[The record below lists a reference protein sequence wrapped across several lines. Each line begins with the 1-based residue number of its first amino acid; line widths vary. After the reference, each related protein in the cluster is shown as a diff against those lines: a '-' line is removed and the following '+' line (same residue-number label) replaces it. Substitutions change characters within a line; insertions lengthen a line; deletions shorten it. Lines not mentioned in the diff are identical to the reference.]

1 MRCKSHFFIFKSDKC
16 MKGSYDFMKNTGIC
30 YFCMRYLKK
39 MYGITESDLLK
50 DKFYKNFLKS
60 GSLSPEY
67 LPLSI
72 GISE

>member
-39 MYGITESDLLK
+39 MYGLTESDLLK

-60 GSLSPEY
+60 GSLSPKY
-67 LPLSI
+67 LPLSM